1 MARNENGVTH
11 YTEGTAVVKT
21 YFANGNVCCK
31 NCEFLYNDKGLG
43 RCKCELQRGKIIP
56 LDCIDGLDIG
66 CPIEIKIETDTNVGG
81 KLGGSAGW

>member
-1 MARNENGVTH
+1 VARNENGVTH
-11 YTEGTAVVKT
+11 YTEGTAVIKT

-66 CPIEIKIETDTNVGG
+66 CPIKFEVATDTNVAT
-81 KLGGSAGW
+81 KLKEGEIK